1 MIFYGRG
8 GDLLWIMDDP
18 ERGREQFKFKLLDFE
33 VKLPARRAGLAGHAP
48 VKEIFDLKFG
58 ICI

>member
-1 MIFYGRG
+1 M
-8 GDLLWIMDDP
+8 LWIMDDP